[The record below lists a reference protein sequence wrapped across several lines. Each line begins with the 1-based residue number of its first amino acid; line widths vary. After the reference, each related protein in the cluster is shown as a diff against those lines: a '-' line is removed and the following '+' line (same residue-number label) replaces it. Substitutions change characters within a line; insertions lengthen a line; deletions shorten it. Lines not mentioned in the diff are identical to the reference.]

1 MSNKTIVLPS
11 GATVDIRDAATIK
24 QGDRRKV
31 YAVINP
37 ELGSTDLKAGMQVI
51 DAVMAVMIESWSLD
65 LLPPSVKL
73 GSLDELSLADY
84 DRLQEEATEYMKVLF
99 PALSKTVETE
109 ADPKVL
115 TESFSD

>member
-37 ELGSTDLKAGMQVI
+37 DISATDLKAGMQVI

-73 GSLDELSLADY
+73 ESLDELTLADY
-84 DRLQEEATEYMKVLF
+84 DKLQDEATEYMKVLF

-109 ADPKVL
+109 ADPKAL
-115 TESFSD
+115 TVNSND

>member
-11 GATVDIRDAATIK
+11 GATVDIRDAASIK

-37 ELGSTDLKAGMQVI
+37 DVSATDLKSGMQVV
-51 DAVMAVMIESWSLD
+51 DAVMAVMIESWSFD
-65 LLPPSVKL
+65 LLPPSVKIE
-73 GSLDELSLADY
+73 SLDELTLADY
-84 DRLQEEATEYMKVLF
+84 DKLQDEATKYMGFLF

-115 TESFSD
+115 TENSND